1 MGRECIVFLSGKKSV
16 KTENREEGVKKAAV
30 KTRDVIYGRPQKR
43 FSRQALTRSEI
54 EKSF

>member
-1 MGRECIVFLSGKKSV
+1 MGRECIVFLSGK
-16 KTENREEGVKKAAV
+16 EHREEGVKKAAV

>member
-1 MGRECIVFLSGKKSV
+1 MGRECIVFLSGEEHRDIGRKGSKKPA
-16 KTENREEGVKKAAV
+16 KTG
-30 KTRDVIYGRPQKR
+30 DVIYGRPQKR